1 MTLLFSAYC
10 GLESPDLS
18 PAECRECLSSLAA
31 RHLPNGHTIIEAE
44 GRWLSPERGI
54 VQEPTMIVQ
63 VFAERNDAVH
73 QALLTVASLYK
84 NDARQDAV
92 LVIATEAQVDF
103 V

>member
-18 PAECRECLSSLAA
+18 PAECRECLSNLAA

-54 VQEPTMIVQ
+54 VQESTMIVQ
-63 VFAERNDAVH
+63 VFAERGDAVH
-73 QALLTVASLYK
+73 QALLTVAGLYK

-92 LVIATEAQVDF
+92 LIIATEAQIDF
-103 V
+103 I